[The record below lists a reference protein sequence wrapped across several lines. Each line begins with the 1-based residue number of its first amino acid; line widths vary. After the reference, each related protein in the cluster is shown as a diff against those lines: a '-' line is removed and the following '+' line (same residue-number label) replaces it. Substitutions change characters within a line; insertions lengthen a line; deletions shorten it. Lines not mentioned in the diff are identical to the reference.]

1 MSPPASVAKT
11 KSLSPARETVLEFSN
26 ARVSRDFYID
36 DEQRRA
42 LKIARDFWQARHFNF
57 LRARRI
63 REIYTSLGALH
74 TTVIYQF
81 CAERILQK

>member
-36 DEQRRA
+36 EQRRA

-63 REIYTSLGALH
+63 REIYTSLGVLH
-74 TTVIYQF
+74 ITVIYQS
-81 CAERILQK
+81 CAEQILQK